1 MFRIERHLSRAGLQN
16 TSEGEGKV
24 NRAAQA
30 RRRSQAANSV
40 NAGQKASR
48 FGRVPV
54 VIGTEELAK
63 MIFLKLYAPQIH
75 PQPSE
80 EKEPGQYAAKS
91 ERKGDARGD
100 QRGIPGMAHEAVGPL
115 GHHLALG

>member
-1 MFRIERHLSRAGLQN
+1 MLRILRRLLGAGLQN
-16 TSEGEGKV
+16 TSVGEGEG

-30 RRRSQAANSV
+30 KRRSQGANSGK
-40 NAGQKASR
+40 AGQNASR

-54 VIGTEELAK
+54 VISTEEFAK
-63 MIFLKLYAPQIH
+63 MIFLELHAPQIH

-91 ERKGDARGD
+91 EREGDARGD
-100 QRGIPGMAHEAVGPL
+100 
-115 GHHLALG
+115 